1 MISIAHSSLGYKCLS
16 ASSYGKNSPRFQDS
30 IDAAWRSASHLSVT
44 DIPDFLSPS
53 PKLQGQKR
61 SKSEADLS
69 GCKVKDEPLT
79 PRSSPLGPPAKVR
92 MEAVKRKY
100 TEMASRRLRDVM
112 EQEEG
117 MTHESGTEIP
127 PVGYLPVTTVTAAV
141 AEQRIQSKRRRLSA
155 STGLS
160 LSVIPFK
167 EKVQLVKL
175 QGLTSLITT
184 AGQSTEEPLAK
195 RLSEASGIVATT
207 MQQKARNSDVQRWGK
222 PLSLKSRI
230 KLAMRQAGKVS

>member
-1 MISIAHSSLGYKCLS
+1 M
-16 ASSYGKNSPRFQDS
+16 
-30 IDAAWRSASHLSVT
+30 
-44 DIPDFLSPS
+44 
-53 PKLQGQKR
+53 QGQKR

-92 MEAVKRKY
+92 MEAAKRKY

-141 AEQRIQSKRRRLSA
+141 AEQRIQSKRIRLPA

-195 RLSEASGIVATT
+195 RLSEASGIAATT